1 MQSNVRVSYN
11 VKNFFFYYSLVFL
24 LTVAA
29 ATALCYSAA
38 LILDSAVELFS
49 MNYLDLQF

>member
-11 VKNFFFYYSLVFL
+11 VKNFFLVHSVFL

-29 ATALCYSAA
+29 ATALCFSAA

-49 MNYLDLQF
+49 MK